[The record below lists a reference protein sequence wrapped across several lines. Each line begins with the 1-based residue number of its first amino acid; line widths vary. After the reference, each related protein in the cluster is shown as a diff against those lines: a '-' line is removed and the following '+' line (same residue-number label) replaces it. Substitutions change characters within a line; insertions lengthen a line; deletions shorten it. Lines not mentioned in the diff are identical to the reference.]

1 MKKLLLLLTVLV
13 LALSVTACNKTTGND
28 NDSSKDNNK
37 RAEST
42 TQENDNDKNENNT
55 NETTTEAATEVTTTT
70 TPTEEPTTA
79 QPSYA
84 ATEEIL
90 NAAKYDQIVQIG
102 NTVLHHPFTIQD
114 VLDAGATIKGSN
126 YNPDYLVPAA
136 NGEFITFTL
145 GDGSFNIYFA
155 NMTETMCS
163 LKDTVSFWQFYECT
177 SSSVFF
183 PGGLH
188 AGISLSDLQTIFGT
202 ADEEKIG
209 TLNDYITYRYLESP
223 AKYMGGDMYSETNN
237 SYSVSVDR
245 NTGKVTHIYRS
256 FPY

>member
-1 MKKLLLLLTVLV
+1 MKKLLLFLSVLV
-13 LALSVTACNKTTGND
+13 LALSVTGCNKATG

-37 RAEST
+37 RTESS
-42 TQENDNDKNENNT
+42 NDDRDNKDDASK
-55 NETTTEAATEVTTTT
+55 ETTTEAV
-70 TPTEEPTTA
+70 TEEPTTA

-114 VLDAGATIKGSN
+114 VLDAGATIKDSD

-136 NGEFITFTL
+136 NGEIITFTL

-155 NMTETMCS
+155 NMTENMCS
-163 LKDTVSFWQFYECT
+163 LKDTVSFWTFHDCT

-209 TLNDYITYRYLESP
+209 ILNDYITYSYLESP
-223 AKYMGGDMYSETNN
+223 AKYPYDNNLYSETKN

-245 NTGKVTHIYRS
+245 NTGKVTHIYRN